1 MYSWGVSSAGRAP
14 RLQRGGQ
21 GFDPPT
27 LHHLKFLG
35 EVRKMKRKKTL
46 TELEIYAERK
56 YTIYQYEKK
65 YIRAFYNWLKWKY
78 YERKHE
84 KEFLTK

>member
-27 LHHLKFLG
+27 LHHLIIS
-35 EVRKMKRKKTL
+35 EVRYMKRTL
-46 TELEIYAERK
+46 TELEIYAERRYIAYRYSHK
-56 YTIYQYEKK
+56 YIKAFYNYILWKHYEKK
-65 YIRAFYNWLKWKY
+65 
-78 YERKHE
+78 HM

>member
-14 RLQRGGQ
+14 RLHRGGQ

-46 TELEIYAERK
+46 TELEIYAERRYIAYRYSHK
-56 YTIYQYEKK
+56 YIKAFYNYILWKHYEKK
-65 YIRAFYNWLKWKY
+65 CM
-78 YERKHE
+78 

>member
-27 LHHLKFLG
+27 LHHLIIS
-35 EVRKMKRKKTL
+35 EVRCMKKTL
-46 TELEIYAERK
+46 TELEIYAERR
-56 YTIYQYEKK
+56 YIINRYYKK
-65 YIRAFYNWLKWKY
+65 YVRAFYYFLKWKY
-78 YERKHE
+78 YARKNM
-84 KEFLTK
+84 KNFLTN